1 MAGQGDR
8 AAEGAVAAL
17 NPVGLVPGRVA
28 RGVPLALD
36 GQQAVFEGDLHVAGL
51 DARELSRYQVGVFS
65 FADVDRWRP
74 GRGAGAAFVAL
85 ARPPG
90 PSGVHPEHLLLYRA
104 EVIKQVPGCHD
115 CHVVLPKSLA
125 GPAARQSRKNT
136 ARVNTIC
143 FRATLFTI

>member
-17 NPVGLVPGRVA
+17 DSVGLLLGRIA

-36 GQQAVFEGDLHVAGL
+36 CQQAVLEGDLHVVGL
-51 DARELSRYQVGVFS
+51 DAREFGRYQVGVLA
-65 FADVDRWRP
+65 FADVDRWCP
-74 GRGAGAAFVAL
+74 GLGAGTTL
-85 ARPPG
+85 
-90 PSGVHPEHLLLYRA
+90 
-104 EVIKQVPGCHD
+104 VP
-115 CHVVLPKSLA
+115 LA
-125 GPAARQSRKNT
+125 GPAARRPRKNT